1 MSAQTIHHA
10 AAAYLDNPALYRGV
24 LTRRVFAF
32 CLDYLFVAL
41 FTIPAAIV
49 IFFLGVLTLGLGW
62 MLYGVIV
69 PLIVVPYVWRSL
81 GGLNQATPGMRAMGI
96 RLERLDGGPV
106 DGMLAV
112 IHTVLFW
119 ASSVL
124 LTPFILLV
132 ALFMERKRTLHD
144 WLLGTVVV
152 RADL

>member
-1 MSAQTIHHA
+1 MSTQTLHPA
-10 AAAYLDNPALYRGV
+10 EAAYLDNPALYRGV

-41 FTIPAAIV
+41 LTIPVAVV
-49 IFFLGVLTLGLGW
+49 IFFLGILTLGLGW
-62 MLYGVIV
+62 MLYGIIV
-69 PLIVVPYVWRSL
+69 PLIVVPYVWMTL
-81 GGLNQATPGMRAMGI
+81 GGRNQATPGMRAMGI
-96 RLERLDGGPV
+96 RLERLDGGAV

-119 ASSVL
+119 AGSVL
-124 LTPFILLV
+124 LTPFVLLV
-132 ALFMERKRTLHD
+132 ALFTERKRTLHD

>member
-1 MSAQTIHHA
+1 MSTQTYRTA
-10 AAAYLDNPALYRGV
+10 DAAYLDNPALYRGV

-41 FTIPAAIV
+41 LTIPVAVV
-49 IFFLGVLTLGLGW
+49 IFFLGIVTLGLGW
-62 MLYGVIV
+62 MLYGIIV

-81 GGLNQATPGMRAMGI
+81 GGRNQATLGMRAMGI
-96 RLERLDGGPV
+96 RLERLDGGAV

-119 ASSVL
+119 AGSVL
-124 LTPFILLV
+124 LTPFVLLV